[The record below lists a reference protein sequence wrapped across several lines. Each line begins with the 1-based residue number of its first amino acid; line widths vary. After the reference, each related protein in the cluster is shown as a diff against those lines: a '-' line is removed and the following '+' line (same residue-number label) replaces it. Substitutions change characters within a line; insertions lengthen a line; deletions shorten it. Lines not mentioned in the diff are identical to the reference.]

1 MHAWLSREKLQVPAD
16 KPFITLSG
24 TLASN
29 TIITWGDSGEII
41 QSATLSVFAS
51 YFVARSLTVQVCVWS
66 YVCNVFDAIIRCL
79 MNPIYTASFSQFV
92 SLVLV

>member
-1 MHAWLSREKLQVPAD
+1 MHERLSREKLQVPAD

-29 TIITWGDSGEII
+29 NTIITWGDTGEII

-51 YFVARSLTVQVCVWS
+51 DFVARYLTVQVCG
-66 YVCNVFDAIIRCL
+66 
-79 MNPIYTASFSQFV
+79 
-92 SLVLV
+92 

>member
-1 MHAWLSREKLQVPAD
+1 MHERLSREKLQVPAD

-29 TIITWGDSGEII
+29 TIITWGDTGEII

-51 YFVARSLTVQVCVWS
+51 DFVAKSLTIQVCVWS
-66 YVCNVFDAIIRCL
+66 YVYNVFDAIIRYL
-79 MNPIYTASFSQFV
+79 MHLICTTSFSQYV
-92 SLVLV
+92 SLIIV